1 VKKELWEQLKNR
13 KESGAREM
21 PIRNVL
27 FRMWEKGDLS
37 TSAAKGKAIGE
48 ASTVP
53 NKSGEEN

>member
-1 VKKELWEQLKNR
+1 
-13 KESGAREM
+13 M